1 GRFPYAQCGTPRCS
15 LFFDLLMEGRRA
27 WCQRA
32 ALLSVVLARKVVQRN
47 GNPNP
52 VHVFDSGL
60 AFENLALQGTA
71 MGLVVHGMQGFD
83 FDKARKT
90 LSAPDDYTVS
100 AMFAVG
106 HPGNPAELAPAWRQ
120 REAPPPRKPVREFTS
135 HGPLRL

>member
-60 AFENLALQGTA
+60 AYENLALQGAA

-83 FDKARKT
+83 FEKAR
-90 LSAPDDYTVS
+90 SALAVPDDYAVS
-100 AMFAVG
+100 AMFAAG
-106 HPGNPAELAPAWRQ
+106 LPGNPDDLDPELRE
-120 REAPPPRKPVREFTS
+120 REAPSPRKSVSEIICEGRFD
-135 HGPLRL
+135 